1 MLVSITK
8 TLSFILT
15 FLSLKVKA
23 IVVDLLSISLFLF
36 FLNSSLLDLSPINF
50 FFLSSMLHNSIKV
63 SKALSTFSFVLHDV
77 SLNRYFS
84 FNANSIASFLDTS
97 LSLSLSNLL
106 PINTTGIFM
115 LHLSLISLA

>member
-23 IVVDLLSISLFLF
+23 TVVDLLSISLFLF
-36 FLNSSLLDLSPINF
+36 FLNSPLLALSPIIF

>member
-1 MLVSITK
+1 
-8 TLSFILT
+8 
-15 FLSLKVKA
+15 
-23 IVVDLLSISLFLF
+23 
-36 FLNSSLLDLSPINF
+36 
-50 FFLSSMLHNSIKV
+50 MLHNSINV